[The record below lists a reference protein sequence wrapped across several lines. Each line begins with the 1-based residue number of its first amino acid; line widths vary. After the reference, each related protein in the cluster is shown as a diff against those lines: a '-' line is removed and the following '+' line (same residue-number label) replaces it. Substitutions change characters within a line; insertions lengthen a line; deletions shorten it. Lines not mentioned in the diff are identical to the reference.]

1 MPKKRKPQVSWSIG
15 DTSGA
20 QIVVGEGNKVIGNDN
35 RIEQNK
41 IVVLSP
47 AELET
52 LRDQFSDLK
61 KEIESSAPSDKKQA
75 ALKKADE
82 LQKAVLA
89 KKTDTTTMTNVRD
102 WFIKNLPGI
111 AGTVTSVLVNPIVG
125 KLVEAAGDLAAKEFR
140 QKLGVDK

>member
-15 DTSGA
+15 NTSGA
-20 QIVVGEGNKVIGNDN
+20 QIVVGEGNEVIGNDN

-41 IVVLSP
+41 NIFLSP
-47 AELET
+47 AESEI
-52 LRDQFSDLK
+52 LRGKFSDLK
-61 KEIESSAPSDKKQA
+61 QEIESSAPSDKKQA
-75 ALKKADE
+75 ALQKADE
-82 LQKAVLA
+82 LQKAVLS
-89 KKTDTTTMTNVRD
+89 KKTDTSTMTDVRD

-125 KLVEAAGDLAAKEFR
+125 KLVAAAGDLAAKEFR